1 MLFDQTANISAM
13 IANKMLYFT
22 NGDVQAARN
31 SKILIY
37 SGAQPTIASFL
48 SNWST
53 LYYLVLEDDYS
64 TQTPATFGT
73 NLLAGYGPWTTNSA
87 TFNPSTYSVQLNS
100 SGNAITLDSSSIVP
114 PKHFYQSGTATWAVI
129 FLDERTGGMA
139 ANGGVGAMTQS
150 STGTWNTFPFIIAP
164 VSDLNGSGTVR
175 LASTAISSSVP
186 DLGDVFL
193 SFNVG

>member
-1 MLFDQTANISAM
+1 MLFNQTANISAM

-22 NGDVQAARN
+22 NGAVQAARN
-31 SKILIY
+31 CKILIY
-37 SGAQPTIASFL
+37 SGTQPTIASFL
-48 SNWST
+48 ANWST
-53 LYYLVLEDDYS
+53 QYYLVLEDDYS

-87 TFNPSTYSVQLNS
+87 TSDPSSLSVQLS
-100 SGNAITLDSSSIVP
+100 STGTAITLDSSSIVP
-114 PKHFYQSGTATWAVI
+114 PKHFFQSGTATWAVL
-129 FLDERTGGMA
+129 FLDERIGGMA
-139 ANGGVGAMTQS
+139 QYGGIGAMTQN
-150 STGTWNTFPFIIAP
+150 STSTWNTLPFIIAP
-164 VSDLNGSGTVR
+164 VSDLTGSGTVR